1 LVGKRDKTLTLT
13 FLIKNNLN
21 INENKGYMK
30 ILAFSDLHGDKK
42 ALSSLI
48 KISNSKKP
56 DVIVCTGDIS
66 DNRMSVKDIITELK
80 KSGKPILIVH
90 GNHETRE
97 EIKSDKQVTNLHKKI
112 MSIENHNFIGF
123 GGGGFSRKDLEFET
137 FSKNIKKENIVLV
150 THAPPYNT
158 SLDILPMGHVG
169 SMSIKNFIKK
179 HKPVLVICGHI
190 HENDGKSEKINKTLI
205 INPGIKGKIIEI

>member
-1 LVGKRDKTLTLT
+1 
-13 FLIKNNLN
+13 
-21 INENKGYMK
+21 MK

-48 KISNSKKP
+48 KASNSKNP

-66 DNRMSVKDIITELK
+66 DSKTTVKEVITELK
-80 KSGKPILIVH
+80 KTRKPILIVH

-97 EIKSDKQVTNLHKKI
+97 EIKSDKQVTNLHKKVI
-112 MSIENHNFIGF
+112 NIENYNFIGF

-137 FSKNIKKENIVLV
+137 FSKGIKKENIVLV

-158 SLDILPMGHVG
+158 PLDILPMGHVG
-169 SMSIKNFIKK
+169 SISIKNFIKK
-179 HKPVLVICGHI
+179 HKPVLVICGHL
-190 HENDGKSEKINKTLI
+190 HENDGKSEKIGKTLI
-205 INPGIKGKIIEI
+205 INPGIKGKIIEV